1 MIWAILTFILVA
13 LTKYLTSLRLRNLRD
28 KVQRDQRAA
37 DDLRKQLSEVAEKET
52 VLKDETEKLMGNT
65 STMHNIVSNLERLLE
80 KAGQAVIP
88 A

>member
-13 LTKYLTSLRLRNLRD
+13 LTKYLTSLRLRSLRLRNLRD

-52 VLKDETEKLMGNT
+52 VLRMRQKN
-65 STMHNIVSNLERLLE
+65 
-80 KAGQAVIP
+80 
-88 A
+88 

>member
-13 LTKYLTSLRLRNLRD
+13 LTKYLTSLRLRNLRE

-52 VLKDETEKLMGNT
+52 VLKDEKEKLMGNT
-65 STMHNIVSNLERLLE
+65 STMLNIVSNLERLLE
-80 KAGQAVIP
+80 KAGQAVNS
-88 A
+88 